1 MSCNNNNYN
10 NSRGLK
16 VLIGVAIG
24 TAVGAAIAYL
34 SNEERRNRFIDNVN
48 DTADRVKGDVR
59 DAYYEGRIRARRT
72 GRDLSRYIDGM
83 KGDARDLY
91 DNVCD
96 SASRM
101 GRKAKD
107 TLEDIADLTEEELRS
122 LKEEARREANDLAN
136 NN

>member
-1 MSCNNNNYN
+1 MSNYDNNK
-10 NSRGLK
+10 GLK
-16 VLIGVAIG
+16 ILIGVAIG

-34 SNEERRNRFIDNVN
+34 SNEDRRNRFIDNMS
-48 DTADRVKGDVR
+48 DTADRVKDDVR

-91 DNVCD
+91 DNVVD
-96 SASRM
+96 SATRL
-101 GRKAKD
+101 GNKTKD
-107 TLEDIADLTEEELRS
+107 IAEDIADLTEEELQN

-136 NN
+136 KK